1 MKASKLLAALAAL
14 SLVLAACTEAADT
27 TTTAGDGTE
36 APATTATDGEETT
49 TSAAGGEG
57 STTTAA
63 GAPAGDGRLAEV
75 QARGSLLCGVNN
87 TVPGFGFVDETGE
100 HVGFDIDF
108 CRAVAAGVLGD
119 AEAVEFVDLTA
130 EQRFTALQSGEVDV
144 LIRNTTRTSSRDGGL
159 GATFLTTTFYDG
171 QGMMVGADGGFTAID
186 DMTDTTIC
194 VLSGTTT
201 ELNLT
206 ARMAEI
212 PYTPLTFDENPQIQA
227 AFIEGQCDGW
237 TSDKSQLAGV
247 RSAWPEDQGGPE
259 ALVILE
265 ETFSKEPLGPAV
277 LDGDS
282 QWAQVVDWIVLATM
296 QAEEF
301 GIDSTNVDTFTESTD
316 TNIRNFLGLPV
327 ETDEGTAPF
336 DPGLGLPTDFAAQVV
351 TQVGNY
357 AEIYDRNVG
366 AGSPLGLERVL
377 NELWT
382 NGGLHYPP
390 PYR

>member
-1 MKASKLLAALAAL
+1 MKASKLLAALTAL
-14 SLVLAACTEAADT
+14 MLVLAACTEAADT
-27 TTTAGDGTE
+27 TTTAGEE
-36 APATTATDGEETT
+36 APATTAAGGEETT
-49 TSAAGGEG
+49 TSAPGEEGTTTTGAAAPGGEG
-57 STTTAA
+57 KLS
-63 GAPAGDGRLAEV
+63 EV
-75 QARGSLLCGVNN
+75 MTRGSLLCGVNN
-87 TVPGFGFVDETGE
+87 TVPGFGFVDDTGE

-119 AEAVEFVDLTA
+119 ANAVEFVDLTA
-130 EQRFTALQSGEVDV
+130 EQRFTALQAGEVDV
-144 LIRNTTRTSSRDGGL
+144 LIRNTTYTSSRDGGL
-159 GATFLTTTFYDG
+159 AATFLTTTFYDG
-171 QGMMVGADGGFTAID
+171 QGMMVGADSGFTAIE

-206 ARMAEI
+206 ARMADI

-301 GIDSTNVDTFTESTD
+301 GIDSTNVDTFADTED

-327 ETDEGTAPF
+327 ETDAGTAPF
-336 DPGLGLPTDFAAQVV
+336 DPGLGLPTDFAAQVIS
-351 TQVGNY
+351 QVGNY

-366 AGSPLGLERVL
+366 AGSPLGLERLL
-377 NELWT
+377 NAHWT
-382 NGGLHYPP
+382 DGGLHYPP

>member
-1 MKASKLLAALAAL
+1 MRASKPLAAIAVLM
-14 SLVLAACTEAADT
+14 LVLVACTEAADT
-27 TTTAGDGTE
+27 TTTAGEE
-36 APATTATDGEETT
+36 APTTTAAEGEETT
-49 TSAAGGEG
+49 TSAAGGEET
-57 STTTAA
+57 TTTAG
-63 GAPAGDGRLAEV
+63 GAAAGDSRLAEV
-75 QARGSLLCGVNN
+75 QARGNLLCGVNN
-87 TVPGFGFVDETGE
+87 AVPGFGFVDETGE

-119 AEAVEFVDLTA
+119 SQAVEFVDLTA
-130 EQRFTALQSGEVDV
+130 EQRFTALQSGEIDV
-144 LIRNTTRTSSRDGGL
+144 LIRNTTYTSSRDGGL
-159 GATFLTTTFYDG
+159 AATFLTTTFYDG
-171 QGMMVGADGGFTAID
+171 QGMMVAADSGFTTIE

-206 ARMAEI
+206 ARMADI

-282 QWAQVVDWIVLATM
+282 QWAQAVDWIVLATM

-301 GIDSTNVDTFTESTD
+301 GIDSTNVDTFTETED

-336 DPGLGLPTDFAAQVV
+336 DPGLGLAPDFAAQVIS
-351 TQVGNY
+351 QVGNY

-366 AGSPLGLERVL
+366 PGSPLGLERLL
-377 NELWT
+377 NALWT
-382 NGGLHYPP
+382 DGGLHYPP

>member
-1 MKASKLLAALAAL
+1 MKAIRLVALLAAL

-27 TTTAGDGTE
+27 TTTAGEGTE
-36 APATTATDGEETT
+36 APATTSADGGETT
-49 TSAAGGEG
+49 TSAAGDEG
-57 STTTAA
+57 TTTTAA
-63 GAPAGDGRLAEV
+63 APAGDGKLADV
-75 QARGSLLCGVNN
+75 QARGNLICGVNN
-87 TVPGFGFVDETGE
+87 TVPGFGFVDEAGD

-130 EQRFTALQSGEVDV
+130 EQRFTALQANEVDV
-144 LIRNTTRTSSRDGGL
+144 LIRNTTYTSSRDGGL

-171 QGMMVGADGGFTAID
+171 QGMMVAADSGFTTIE

-206 ARMAEI
+206 ARMADI
-212 PYTPLTFDENPQIQA
+212 PYTPLTFDENPQIQE
-227 AFIEGQCDGW
+227 AFIAGQCDGW

-282 QWAQVVDWIVLATM
+282 QWAQAVDWIVLATM

-301 GIDSTNVDTFTESTD
+301 GIDSTNVDTFTDTED

-327 ETDEGTAPF
+327 ETDSGTAPF
-336 DPGLGLPTDFAAQVV
+336 DPGLGLPTDFAAQVI

-366 AGSPLGLERVL
+366 SGSPLGLERLL

>member
-1 MKASKLLAALAAL
+1 MKAIRLLAVLAAL

-27 TTTAGDGTE
+27 TTTAGE
-36 APATTATDGEETT
+36 ATPTTAGDGAGTT
-49 TSAAGGEG
+49 TSAAGGGG
-57 STTTAA
+57 STTS
-63 GAPAGDGRLAEV
+63 APAAPGGEGKLSEV
-75 QARGSLLCGVNN
+75 MTRGNLVCGVNN
-87 TVPGFGFVDETGE
+87 TVPGFGFVDESGE

-130 EQRFTALQSGEVDV
+130 EQRFTALQANEVDV
-144 LIRNTTRTSSRDGGL
+144 LIRNTTYTSSRDGGL

-171 QGMMVGADGGFTAID
+171 QGMMVGADSGFTTID

-206 ARMAEI
+206 ARMADI

-227 AFIEGQCDGW
+227 AFIEDQCDGW

-301 GIDSTNVDTFTESTD
+301 GIDSTNVDTFTDTED

-336 DPGLGLPTDFAAQVV
+336 DPGLGLAPDFAAQVI

-366 AGSPLGLERVL
+366 AGSPLGLERLL

>member
-1 MKASKLLAALAAL
+1 MKAIRLVALLAAL

-27 TTTAGDGTE
+27 TTTAGEGTE
-36 APATTATDGEETT
+36 APATTSADGGETT
-49 TSAAGGEG
+49 TSAAGDEG
-57 STTTAA
+57 TTTTAA
-63 GAPAGDGRLAEV
+63 APAGDGKLADV
-75 QARGSLLCGVNN
+75 QARGNLICGVNN
-87 TVPGFGFVDETGE
+87 TVPGFGFVDEAGD

-130 EQRFTALQSGEVDV
+130 EQRFTALQANEVDV
-144 LIRNTTRTSSRDGGL
+144 LIRNTTYTSSRDGGL

-171 QGMMVGADGGFTAID
+171 QGMMVAADSGFTTIE

-206 ARMAEI
+206 ARMADI
-212 PYTPLTFDENPQIQA
+212 PYTPLTFDENPQIQE
-227 AFIEGQCDGW
+227 AFIAGQCDGW

-282 QWAQVVDWIVLATM
+282 QWAQAVDWIVLATM

-301 GIDSTNVDTFTESTD
+301 GIDSTNVDTFTDTED

-327 ETDEGTAPF
+327 ETEEGTAPF
-336 DPGLGLPTDFAAQVV
+336 DPGLGLATDFAAQVI

-366 AGSPLGLERVL
+366 SGSPLGLERLL

>member
-1 MKASKLLAALAAL
+1 MKSIRLVALLAAL
-14 SLVLAACTEAADT
+14 SLVLAACTQAADT

-36 APATTATDGEETT
+36 APTTTAADGEETT
-49 TSAAGGEG
+49 TSAADGEGTTTSAPAAPGGEG
-57 STTTAA
+57 KLS
-63 GAPAGDGRLAEV
+63 EV
-75 QARGSLLCGVNN
+75 MTRGNLICGVNN
-87 TVPGFGFVDETGE
+87 AVPGFGFVDEAGE

-130 EQRFTALQSGEVDV
+130 EQRFTALQANEVDV
-144 LIRNTTRTSSRDGGL
+144 LIRNTTYTSSRDGGL
-159 GATFLTTTFYDG
+159 AATFLTTTFYDG
-171 QGMMVGADGGFTAID
+171 QGMMVGADSGFTTIE

-206 ARMAEI
+206 ARMADI

-301 GIDSTNVDTFTESTD
+301 GIDSTNVDTFTDTED

-327 ETDEGTAPF
+327 ETDDGTAPF
-336 DPGLGLPTDFAAQVV
+336 DPGLGLPTDFAAQVI

-366 AGSPLGLERVL
+366 AGSPLGLERLL

>member
-1 MKASKLLAALAAL
+1 MKTTRLAALLAAL

-27 TTTAGDGTE
+27 TTTAGEGTE
-36 APATTATDGEETT
+36 APATTAADGGETT

-57 STTTAA
+57 TTTTAA
-63 GAPAGDGRLAEV
+63 APAGDGKLADV
-75 QARGSLLCGVNN
+75 QARGNVICGVNN

-119 AEAVEFVDLTA
+119 ATAVEFVDLTA
-130 EQRFTALQSGEVDV
+130 EQRFTALQANEVDV
-144 LIRNTTRTSSRDGGL
+144 LIRNTTYTSSRDGGE

-171 QGMMVGADGGFTAID
+171 QGMMVAADGGFTTIE
-186 DMTDTTIC
+186 DMADTQIC

-201 ELNLT
+201 ELNLA
-206 ARMAEI
+206 ARMADI

-282 QWAQVVDWIVLATM
+282 QWAQVVDWIVLATI

-301 GIDSTNVDTFTESTD
+301 GIDSTNVDTFTDTED

-327 ETDEGTAPF
+327 ETEEGTAPF
-336 DPGLGLPTDFAAQVV
+336 DPGLGLAPDFAAQVI

-366 AGSPLGLERVL
+366 PGTPLGLERGV
-377 NELWT
+377 NALWT
-382 NGGLHYPP
+382 DGGLLYAP

>member
-1 MKASKLLAALAAL
+1 MKAIRLVALLAAL

-27 TTTAGDGTE
+27 TTTAGEGTE
-36 APATTATDGEETT
+36 APATTSADGGETT
-49 TSAAGGEG
+49 TSAAGDEG
-57 STTTAA
+57 TTTTAA
-63 GAPAGDGRLAEV
+63 APAGDGKLADV
-75 QARGSLLCGVNN
+75 QARGNLICGVNN
-87 TVPGFGFVDETGE
+87 TVPGFGFVDEAGD

-130 EQRFTALQSGEVDV
+130 EQRFTALQANEVDV
-144 LIRNTTRTSSRDGGL
+144 LIRNTTYTSSRDGGL

-171 QGMMVGADGGFTAID
+171 QGMMVAADSGFTTIE

-206 ARMAEI
+206 ARMADI
-212 PYTPLTFDENPQIQA
+212 PYTPLTFDENPQIQE
-227 AFIEGQCDGW
+227 AFIAGQCDGW

-247 RSAWPEDQGGPE
+247 RSAWPDDQGGPE

-282 QWAQVVDWIVLATM
+282 QWAQAVDWIVLATM

-301 GIDSTNVDTFTESTD
+301 GIDSTNVDTFTDTED

-327 ETDEGTAPF
+327 ETEEGTAPF
-336 DPGLGLPTDFAAQVV
+336 DPGLGLATDFAAQVI

-366 AGSPLGLERVL
+366 SGSPLGLERLL